1 MKKLLF
7 LSVLI
12 AGLCLSAL
20 SASAAGRTTRDLVF
34 EDDAPKKEAKA
45 EAKTDQASG
54 GTQSSNATQASQT
67 SIAVKTTI
75 MLTRDGK
82 TSTVLPSHEF
92 KSGDSVKLV
101 FTPNVNGYVY
111 WMSKG
116 SSGNYAMLFPSA
128 KSGMDNKVERNK
140 EYTVPVKGSFKF
152 DAKAGKEELLCI
164 LSEQKLP
171 DLEKALNDGAK
182 SDGDKSKV
190 VASLTKENES
200 KRTTRDLVFE
210 DDDAGDVNT
219 KKQTAAKGEPFVAH
233 FVLTHK

>member
-7 LSVLI
+7 LSLLI
-12 AGLCLSAL
+12 AGLCLTAF

-34 EDDAPKKEAKA
+34 EDEAPKKEAKA
-45 EAKTDQASG
+45 GDTGGQVSG
-54 GTQSSNATQASQT
+54 GTQQA

-75 MLTRDGK
+75 LLTRDGK

-92 KSGDSVKLV
+92 KSGDTVKLV
-101 FTPNVNGYVY
+101 FTPSVNGYVY

-116 SSGNYAMLFPSA
+116 SSGAYAMLFPSA

-171 DLEKALNDGAK
+171 DLEKALNADAK
-182 SDGDKSKV
+182 GDTDKSKV

-200 KRTTRDLVFE
+200 KRATRDLVFE
-210 DDDAGDVNT
+210 EADSGDVNT
-219 KKQTAAKGEPFVAH
+219 KKQTAVKGEPFVAH